1 MPVQDVYDLKKK
13 KVDEMELSETVF
25 AAPVKKHLLY
35 DVVRAQLANRR
46 QHARLGRNRAMVRG
60 GGAKPWRQKG
70 TGHARV
76 GTLRSP
82 LWVGGGMIF
91 GEHQANYSLKLNRK
105 VRRAALRAAVSYKRN
120 EERLLVVESF
130 ELPEIKTRSFLA
142 SLADLGVE
150 RGLIITESENL
161 NLELSARNVPGI
173 KVMRVEGLNVFD
185 ILKYDHLIMTR
196 EAARLAQEAL
206 ER

>member
-13 KVDEMELSETVF
+13 KVDEIELSETVF
-25 AAPVKKHLLY
+25 AAPVKKHLFY

-46 QHARLGRNRAMVRG
+46 QHARLGRNRSMVRG

-91 GEHQANYSLKLNRK
+91 GEHTANYSLKLNRK
-105 VRRAALRAAVSYKRN
+105 VRRSALRGAVSYKRG
-120 EERLLVVESF
+120 EERLLVVENF
-130 ELPEIKTRSFLA
+130 DLAEIKTK
-142 SLADLGVE
+142 SLVAALVELGVE
-150 RGLIITESENL
+150 QGLIITEGENL
-161 NLELSARNVPGI
+161 NLELSARNVPGV
-173 KVMRVEGLNVFD
+173 KVLRVEGLNVFD
-185 ILKYDHLIMTR
+185 VLKYEHLIMTR

-206 ER
+206 EK